1 MSLVQK
7 SGNDLSTQ
15 THPRTF
21 ECVSGPSVKERPN
34 PKDRMEP
41 EPDHSG
47 QGLPSPGQTTCGSLC
62 PREECK
68 VGNIHVSDPG
78 ANVLET
84 SHSLVQSWK
93 NLYIEGPVIAYLF
106 SSF

>member
-1 MSLVQK
+1 MPLGRR
-7 SGNDLSTQ
+7 SGNDISTQ

-34 PKDRMEP
+34 PKDRMES
-41 EPDHSG
+41 EPDHGG
-47 QGLPSPGQTTCGSLC
+47 QGLPSLGQTTCGSLC

-78 ANVLET
+78 ANVLE
-84 SHSLVQSWK
+84 SGQSS
-93 NLYIEGPVIAYLF
+93 PVLEESIRLITRIRRQA
-106 SSF
+106 